1 VGEDS
6 LCERMIVAGEQCQ
19 LSICRNSPR
28 LDGGK
33 GSGQNP
39 VDLFMSLYFA
49 TYVIRE
55 LLI

>member
-1 VGEDS
+1 VSEDS
-6 LCERMIVAGEQCQ
+6 LCERMIVEQCQ